1 MGESGWMEN
10 LVGEAGLEKL
20 IRETGWRNWLGKLVG
35 EAGSENW
42 WEQLVTET
50 GWRKFGNC

>member
-20 IRETGWRNWLGKLVG
+20 IRETGWRNWLEKLVQKTGGSNWSQKLVG
-35 EAGSENW
+35 ENLA
-42 WEQLVTET
+42 TA
-50 GWRKFGNC
+50 RD

>member
-50 GWRKFGNC
+50 GWRKFGHC